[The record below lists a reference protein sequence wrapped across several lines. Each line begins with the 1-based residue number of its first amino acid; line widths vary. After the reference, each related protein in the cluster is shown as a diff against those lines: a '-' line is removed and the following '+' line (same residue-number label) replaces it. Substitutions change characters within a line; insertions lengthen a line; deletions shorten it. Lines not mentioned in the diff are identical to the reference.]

1 MTTDSNPDPDA
12 LVTLER
18 VGVTYPNGTV
28 ALRPTRIA
36 FRRGEFSVL
45 LGLSGA
51 GKSTMLRAVNQ
62 LVAPTAGHVVSAAV
76 GRLVSRRAVR
86 EHRRRTAMVF
96 QQHQLL
102 ARCTALTNV
111 LTGRLGYHGTL
122 RSLFPLP
129 ETDVALALECL
140 ERVGLGGYALTRV
153 DNLSGGQ
160 MQRVGVARA
169 LAQRP
174 EIILAD
180 EPVASLD
187 PTTATKVLRLLQRI
201 CREDGIAAVVSLHQV
216 ELARRFADRVVGLAR
231 GTVVFDGSPESLR
244 EEHLD
249 VIYDRERQV
258 AVRETVA
265 AATDSGTERPVA
277 VGLQPETAEMEV

>member
-1 MTTDSNPDPDA
+1 MPADLDPDA

-28 ALRPTRIA
+28 ALRPTNIA

-62 LVAPTAGHVVSAAV
+62 LVVPTAGRVVSAAV
-76 GRLVSRRAVR
+76 GAITGRRAVR

-102 ARCTALTNV
+102 ARFSALQNV

-129 ETDVALALECL
+129 KADVALANECL

-187 PTTATKVLRLLQRI
+187 PTTAVKVLRLLQRI

-231 GTVVFDGSPESLR
+231 GTVVFDGPPESLR
-244 EEHLD
+244 DEHLD
-249 VIYDRERQV
+249 VIYDRERRP
-258 AVRETVA
+258 AARETVP
-265 AATDSGTERPVA
+265 AATGSREERPVA
-277 VGLQPETAEMEV
+277 VSLYTGTA